1 MVDLSIFRG
10 ISVTECWRFQIRGEF
25 FNLFN
30 HTNFG
35 LPNSQVGNPSYG
47 IIQSA
52 APARAIQLAVK
63 TIF

>member
-1 MVDLSIFRG
+1 VDLSVFRN
-10 ISVTECWRFQIRGEF
+10 IPVRERWRFQIRGEF
-25 FNLFN
+25 FNVLN

-52 APARAIQLAVK
+52 SPARAIQLAIK